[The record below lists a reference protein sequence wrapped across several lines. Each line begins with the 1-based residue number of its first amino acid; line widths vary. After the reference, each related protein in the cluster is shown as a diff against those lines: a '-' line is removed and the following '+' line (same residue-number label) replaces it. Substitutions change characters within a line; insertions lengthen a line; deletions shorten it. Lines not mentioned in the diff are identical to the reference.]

1 MQFYISSLYVNTCV
15 CRGLF
20 QVVSYFEWSA
30 CNRQGHFGNGSL
42 SLSTKNLNLRIQ
54 EIDLSRKTWNKFI
67 LFCLTTSVDWIHYL
81 ILPRIKIPF
90 EVGDPIQNNLA
101 GTSMLNF
108 SYLAH
113 FNISN
118 NTGTDTYSQTTK
130 KTDHRHFL
138 KSYTSCVMCQ
148 MEIN

>member
-1 MQFYISSLYVNTCV
+1 MNRTDFSGVRFIQTAGLPADITQRLSICRLRAGQNSNFLQFYISSLYVNTCV

-67 LFCLTTSVDWIHYL
+67 LFCLTTFVDWIHYL

-90 EVGDPIQNNLA
+90 
-101 GTSMLNF
+101 
-108 SYLAH
+108 
-113 FNISN
+113 
-118 NTGTDTYSQTTK
+118 
-130 KTDHRHFL
+130 
-138 KSYTSCVMCQ
+138 
-148 MEIN
+148 

>member
-30 CNRQGHFGNGSL
+30 CDRQGHFGNGSL
-42 SLSTKNLNLRIQ
+42 SLWTKNINLSIQ

-67 LFCLTTSVDWIHYL
+67 LFCLTFCRLDSL
-81 ILPRIKIPF
+81 SENSILS
-90 EVGDPIQNNLA
+90 GCDPIQNNLA
-101 GTSMLNF
+101 GASMLNF

-113 FNISN
+113 FNISKSF

-138 KSYTSCVMCQ
+138 KS
-148 MEIN
+148 